1 MRVVYEAQ
9 DLLDAHLVRGALE
22 AQGIRAWVN
31 GEFLTGAIGQLPVSG
46 LLSVMVSDLDWEV
59 AQPVVEALREAR
71 AAAGASGELD
81 PGDAPDPG
89 PSVPWPA

>member
-46 LLSVMVSDLDWEV
+46 LLSVMVSDLDWGA

-71 AAAGASGELD
+71 AAADIDVDA
-81 PGDAPDPG
+81 GDAPDPG

>member
-1 MRVVYEAQ
+1 MRVVYQAQ
-9 DLLDAHLVRGALE
+9 DLFDAHLVRGALE

-46 LLSVMVSDLDWEV
+46 LLSVMVSDLDWDAAES
-59 AQPVVEALREAR
+59 VVEALRAAR
-71 AAAGASGELD
+71 AAADTDAS
-81 PGDAPDPG
+81 DAPDPG